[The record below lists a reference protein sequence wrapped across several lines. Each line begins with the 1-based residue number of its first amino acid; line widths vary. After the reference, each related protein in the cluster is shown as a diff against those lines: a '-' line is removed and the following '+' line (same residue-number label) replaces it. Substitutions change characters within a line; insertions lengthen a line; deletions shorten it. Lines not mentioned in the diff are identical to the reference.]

1 MYLHIGNDVV
11 INSKNVV
18 GIFDFE
24 NTTVSRP
31 GKNFLGEAQ
40 KKHEV
45 VYATEDFPK
54 SYIIVRRGKKNTV
67 YISSMSTNVLL
78 RRSNQSKIISIAD

>member
-18 GIFDFE
+18 GIFDIE
-24 NTTVSRP
+24 NTTVSRS

-40 KKHEV
+40 KKGEV

-54 SYIIVRRGKKNTV
+54 SYIIVRKGKKNTI

-78 RRSNQSKIISIAD
+78 RRSNQSKIISTVD